1 MHKTKD
7 MEELE
12 LKVETK
18 LEDTKRNGYFRCRV
32 AKLGKCGS
40 SLLE

>member
-1 MHKTKD
+1 

-12 LKVETK
+12 IIKGETK
-18 LEDTKRNGYFRCRV
+18 LEDRLNEMAILKV

-40 SLLE
+40 NLLE